1 MTVQGTG
8 KLDISLRDLLEYGNF
23 GELHPGTPE
32 SKIIATLGPFDNF
45 HSPSEGAALRATWL
59 YGSIEFWTVP
69 VVLTDCLDVGY
80 PNENICEGIFIEA
93 SGPDERGP
101 FLFPE
106 NCSVI
111 DWGLPSGTNSDAAIE
126 YLHNN
131 GFMEREAY
139 PNSDPY
145 TLIVEGSHV
154 LLTFDDN
161 RLHSI
166 FVGLRTAHVAKL

>member
-1 MTVQGTG
+1 MKTFVRAYLS
-8 KLDISLRDLLEYGNF
+8 KLQD
-23 GELHPGTPE
+23 PM
-32 SKIIATLGPFDNF
+32 
-45 HSPSEGAALRATWL
+45 
-59 YGSIEFWTVP
+59 
-69 VVLTDCLDVGY
+69 
-80 PNENICEGIFIEA
+80 NEA
-93 SGPDERGP
+93 H

-131 GFMEREAY
+131 CFTFHEAY

-145 TLIVEGSHV
+145 TLIVEGSRV

-166 FVGLRTAHVAKL
+166 FVGLRTAHLAKL